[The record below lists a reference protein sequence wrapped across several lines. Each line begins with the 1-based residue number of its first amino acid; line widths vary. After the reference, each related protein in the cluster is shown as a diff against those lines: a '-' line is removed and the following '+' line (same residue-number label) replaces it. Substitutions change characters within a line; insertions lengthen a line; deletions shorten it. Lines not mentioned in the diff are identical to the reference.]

1 LRTKYSKT
9 EIKNIYMNNTNYKAS
24 KILGISPAT
33 LNTYL
38 GEHGIKKK
46 GRGNR
51 GGNRKLEI
59 N

>member
-1 LRTKYSKT
+1 
-9 EIKNIYMNNTNYKAS
+9 MNNTNYKAS